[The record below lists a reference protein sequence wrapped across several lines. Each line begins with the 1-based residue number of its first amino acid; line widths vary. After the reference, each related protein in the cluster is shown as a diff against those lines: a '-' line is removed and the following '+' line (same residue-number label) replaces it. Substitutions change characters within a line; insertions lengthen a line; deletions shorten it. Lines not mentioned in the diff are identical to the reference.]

1 MAQTIKFNK
10 VVLDSFTRKGKIG
23 TASFTAQLTD
33 SIIEAMNWEPCPESF
48 TGGDPEGELSAKQA
62 DLVPSE
68 KALSM
73 HRCVLSIQTV
83 YKFEIVRR
91 ELEGK
96 RGKGHRFDL
105 KFKMD
110 FDDLK
115 GCKKLEQYMLTLAGA
130 EGSLTVQYEKQA
142 ELNLEDDKQ
151 GKLAEAE

>member
-1 MAQTIKFNK
+1 MSQQIQFNR
-10 VVLDSFTRKGKIG
+10 VVLNSFSRDGKCG

-33 SIIEAMNWEPCPESF
+33 AIIKTMKWEPCPESF
-48 TGGDPEGELSAKQA
+48 TGGDPEGELAAKQA
-62 DLVPSE
+62 GLVPSE

-105 KFKMD
+105 KFKVD

-115 GCKKLEQYMLTLAGA
+115 GCKKLEQYMLTLSGA

-142 ELNLEDDKQ
+142 ELNLEEDKQ
-151 GKLAEAE
+151 GKLSEAE